1 MNGQQQGGQQQIQI
15 KAADNDLKGRYSNTM
30 FVAHTKEEFI
40 LDFLLVSQ
48 PNGELVSRV
57 VTSPGHIKRIYK
69 AMAENIKIYEDKFGK
84 IEEAEGPEP
93 EIGFKPENN

>member
-1 MNGQQQGGQQQIQI
+1 MDGQQGGQQQVQI
-15 KAADNDLKGRYSNTM
+15 KAADEDLKGRYSNTM

-48 PNGELVSRV
+48 PQGELASRII
-57 VTSPGHIKRIYK
+57 TSPGHMKRIQK
-69 AMAENIKIYEDKFGK
+69 ALAENIKLYEGKFGK

-93 EIGFKPENN
+93 EIGFKVKK